1 MFSGNLKF
9 NLDPWDQ
16 VTDDRIQEV
25 LTLLGLDLDINAII
39 HDGGCN
45 LSMGEKQL
53 ICLGRALLR
62 HVYHM
67 HNCQVIDV

>member
-25 LTLLGLDLDINAII
+25 LTLLGLDLDTNAVI

-62 HVYHM
+62 YVYPSIKHLW
-67 HNCQVIDV
+67 

>member
-9 NLDPWDQ
+9 NLDPWAWDQ

-25 LTLLGLDLDINAII
+25 LTLLGLDLDTNAVI

-62 HVYHM
+62 
-67 HNCQVIDV
+67 

>member
-9 NLDPWDQ
+9 NLDPWEQ

-25 LTLLGLDLDINAII
+25 LKLLGLDLHMNAVIS
-39 HDGGCN
+39 DGGCN

-62 HVYHM
+62 
-67 HNCQVIDV
+67 

>member
-62 HVYHM
+62 YVYHM
-67 HNCQVIDV
+67 HN